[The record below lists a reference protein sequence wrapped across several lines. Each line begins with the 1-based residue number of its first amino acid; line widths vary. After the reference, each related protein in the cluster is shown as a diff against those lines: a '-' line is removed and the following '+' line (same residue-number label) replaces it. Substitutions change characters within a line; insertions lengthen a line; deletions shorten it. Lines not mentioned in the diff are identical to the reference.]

1 MAQEIPV
8 HLIQNH
14 LLIILLHD
22 PDLDPVV
29 QEEGEEIILREERKN
44 VTRTKV
50 LIGLIVGR

>member
-14 LLIILLHD
+14 LLIILLQD
-22 PDLDPVV
+22 PNLDPVV
-29 QEEGEEIILREERKN
+29 QEEGGEIILREERKN

-50 LIGLIVGR
+50 VIGLVVGR

>member
-14 LLIILLHD
+14 LLIILLQD
-22 PDLDPVV
+22 PNLDPVV
-29 QEEGEEIILREERKN
+29 QEEGEEIIPREERKN

-50 LIGLIVGR
+50 VIGLIVGR